1 MTQDNDQGVRKWAML
16 CHFSSL
22 VWIPITLLWWM
33 LGIPFA
39 IPFLNILGPLV
50 IWLSKKNQHPVI
62 NFHGKESLNFQ
73 ISFTIY
79 EAIALI
85 IFLFLLSVTCGIGS
99 SSSSAT
105 NQSLQSIGLVLG
117 IGGVVLAPI
126 IGILPK
132 HLRSWEPPSFKR
144 WMKAIQGL

>member
-1 MTQDNDQGVRKWAML
+1 
-16 CHFSSL
+16 
-22 VWIPITLLWWM
+22 M

-132 HLRSWEPPSFKR
+132 HHKS
-144 WMKAIQGL
+144 

>member
-1 MTQDNDQGVRKWAML
+1 
-16 CHFSSL
+16 
-22 VWIPITLLWWM
+22 M
-33 LGIPFA
+33 LGIPFP

-62 NFHGKESLNFQ
+62 NSHGKESLNFQ

-126 IGILPK
+126 IGILQLILVIFATIKAQKGEFYHYPFTIQF
-132 HLRSWEPPSFKR
+132 LR
-144 WMKAIQGL
+144 